1 MKYVPELSHHPPC
14 RDTHPGQPRTPRRS
28 EGTEPRGSEKV
39 GCNKK
44 NRWNNPGLCSKA
56 VSSGGVRRLWATGS
70 SPPPGQ
76 GFAARTVRGC
86 LPASLHGKV
95 LVMGRGAAGTRHRRQ
110 SVPEGQRHRV
120 ISEPWTRPA
129 PIPRVE
135 EQRQPG
141 TGRRAGQS
149 PTSS

>member
-1 MKYVPELSHHPPC
+1 MSQSSATTLPAGTPIQGSPAPRDALRALSPEVQK
-14 RDTHPGQPRTPRRS
+14 RWVVT
-28 EGTEPRGSEKV
+28 
-39 GCNKK
+39 KK
-44 NRWNNPGLCSKA
+44 IWNNPGLCSKA

-95 LVMGRGAAGTRHRRQ
+95 LVMGRDAAGTRHRRQ
-110 SVPEGQRHRV
+110 SVPEGQRHRA
-120 ISEPWTRPA
+120 ITEPWTRPA
-129 PIPRVE
+129 PIPCVE